1 MKKALQ
7 YFIIFVITFVIGIV
21 LWTVLADMK
30 EEPTETA
37 DNEKTQQREPAR
49 PAPDNSN
56 FIGTWKTG
64 NDEMYHTLMVY
75 DDSSMM
81 VDNNIDTMYTCNYKI
96 AANSIIVF
104 DGRNNMSM
112 HKILKFNKDSFI
124 VQGMMKSEERMAYY
138 RDY

>member
-21 LWTVLADMK
+21 LWTILADMK
-30 EEPTETA
+30 SAETEAAGNEQPEP
-37 DNEKTQQREPAR
+37 RERIKPG
-49 PAPDNSN
+49 PNNSN

-64 NDEMYHTLMVY
+64 QDEMYNTLMVY

-81 VDNNIDTMYTCNYKI
+81 IGNNIDTLYSCNYKI
-96 AANSIIVF
+96 SANSLIVF
-104 DGRNNMSM
+104 DGGTNMTM
-112 HKILKFNKDSFI
+112 HKILKFTKDSFI
-124 VQGMMKSEERMAYY
+124 VEGMMKNGDRMAYY